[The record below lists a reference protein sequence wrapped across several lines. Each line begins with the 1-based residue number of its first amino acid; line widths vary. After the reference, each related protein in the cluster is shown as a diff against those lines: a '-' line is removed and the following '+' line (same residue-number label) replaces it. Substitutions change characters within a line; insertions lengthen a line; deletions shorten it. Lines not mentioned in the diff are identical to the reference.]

1 MPYPIAKNN
10 DSKGTILLILGFT
23 AFNIILHSLSIGRYG
38 IHRDE
43 FLHLALG
50 EHLSFG
56 YMEVPPFIA
65 FVARIS
71 TILFGDSTAS
81 IRVIPSLFSA
91 LTAMLAM
98 YTVKT
103 IGGRHFAIAATG
115 LMLCLSPAM
124 LATGYLLQPVVFDQ
138 FWWTLILCSLILYFH
153 KENDKYLLATG
164 AAAGIGLLTKYAIL
178 FLILS
183 VVVALLISKKRKVFL
198 NRNVWLAVLM
208 AALIFLPNLTW
219 QYMHNWPVFKH
230 MQELQ
235 DQQLSHNTA
244 YEFLTEHLMAHGT
257 MILIW
262 LPGLMLICLRSAFRP
277 YRWLVITFMA
287 LLGTLVLL
295 QGKAYYA
302 FGIYPVIY
310 AIGAYA
316 VERSMKAFPKLGYAL
331 LLVVS
336 LPNVL
341 LLPVGVPILP
351 INRMV
356 SYFETL
362 DKEYRFDSLL
372 YWEDHQKHA
381 LRQDYADMIG
391 WEELISLTVRAFH
404 KVPSERRAEVTLFA
418 ENYGEAGAIDHL
430 GKKAGLPRAV
440 SLSSSFTLWAPE
452 SVKYHDLIYIDDKGI
467 VERIKPLFRSGIL
480 IGEVEDPYSRES
492 GTKVWLLQEPIA
504 DFNSHYQNALDEKR
518 SFYK

>member
-1 MPYPIAKNN
+1 MPYSIANKNQ
-10 DSKGTILLILGFT
+10 DSKGTTLLILGFT
-23 AFNIILHSLSIGRYG
+23 VFNIILHSLSIGRYG

-65 FVARIS
+65 LVARMS
-71 TILFGDSTAS
+71 TTLFGDSTAS

-91 LTAMLAM
+91 LTAILAM
-98 YTVKT
+98 YMVKT

-153 KENDKYLLATG
+153 TDNDKYLLATG

-183 VVVALLISKKRKVFL
+183 ILVALLISKNRKVFL
-198 NRNVWLAVLM
+198 KRKIWLAFLIAVL
-208 AALIFLPNLTW
+208 LFLPNLTW

-230 MQELQ
+230 MKELQ
-235 DQQLSHNTA
+235 DQQLTYNTA
-244 YEFLTEHLMAHGT
+244 YGFLAEHVMAHGT
-257 MILIW
+257 MIAIW
-262 LPGLMLICLRSAFRP
+262 LPGLMLICFRSALRP
-277 YRWLVITFMA
+277 YRWLVTTFVI
-287 LLGTLVLL
+287 LLGILILL
-295 QGKAYYA
+295 KGKAYYA
-302 FGIYPVIY
+302 FGVYPVIY
-310 AIGAYA
+310 ALSAYA
-316 VERSMKAFPKLGYAL
+316 LEQSIKAFSKFGYAL
-331 LLVVS
+331 LFVLSIPNILLIPIGMPV
-336 LPNVL
+336 LPL
-341 LLPVGVPILP
+341 
-351 INRMV
+351 NRMV

-362 DKEYRFDSLL
+362 DRDYHFDALL

-391 WEELISLTVRAFH
+391 WEELIALSERALN
-404 KVPSERRAEVTLFA
+404 KVPSERRTEVTLFA

-440 SLSSSFTLWAPE
+440 SLSSSFTLWAPD

-467 VERIKPLFRSGIL
+467 IERIRPLFRSGIL
-480 IGEVEDPYSRES
+480 VGEVKHSYSRES

-504 DFNSHYQNALDEKR
+504 DFNSHYQYALKAKR
-518 SFYK
+518 N